1 MADLHLI
8 PYPRWQKGLSLL
20 EVLFVVAFV
29 AITTGIM
36 IAAVGVFEREGMSKN
51 ILRTSAALIE
61 AAQPLRAS
69 GNFTLVR
76 TRAGIDPALYVGSNG
91 VAVDDAI
98 VAFAPDRLSVNGA
111 VGVWVEYQAPEV
123 CIDVARQAAQRFGRV
138 FVGSTEVGG
147 LSGLAA
153 RGAGSTSNPLQLTD
167 SALDLECRGGAPPR
181 RVRIYEH

>member
-1 MADLHLI
+1 V
-8 PYPRWQKGLSLL
+8 SLL
-20 EVLFVVAFV
+20 ELLFVVAFV
-29 AITTGIM
+29 AMTTAILIGAI
-36 IAAVGVFEREGMSKN
+36 GVFEREGMSKN
-51 ILRTSAALIE
+51 ILRTSGALIE

-69 GNFTLVR
+69 GNFSLVR
-76 TRAGIDPALYVGSNG
+76 TRAGIAPALYVGSNS

-98 VAFAPDRLSVNGA
+98 VTFAPDRLSVNGA
-111 VGVWVEYQAPEV
+111 VGVWVEYQSPEV
-123 CIDVARQAAQRFGRV
+123 CLDVARQAAQRFGRV

-167 SALDLECRGGAPPR
+167 SALDLVCRSGTPPR